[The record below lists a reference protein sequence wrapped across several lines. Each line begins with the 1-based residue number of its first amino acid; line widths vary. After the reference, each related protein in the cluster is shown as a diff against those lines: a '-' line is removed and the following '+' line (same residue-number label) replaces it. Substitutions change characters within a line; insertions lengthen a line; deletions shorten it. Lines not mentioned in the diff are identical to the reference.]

1 MTVTTIP
8 DVQESE
14 ADSIPRRVSILRQLK
29 KNLLGQRERLVTYLD
44 ILEHEK
50 DDIERGDLERLTAH
64 VDMEQ
69 AVIQEIRTFT
79 RVIDPLDKLYRAAY
93 PEREGEI
100 PALRSSLSDLTDNI
114 LRRNRANRELLRKE
128 MARIE
133 TELSLLRIPARKK
146 ELFNLQEASTLIDIS
161 T

>member
-1 MTVTTIP
+1 
-8 DVQESE
+8 
-14 ADSIPRRVSILRQLK
+14 
-29 KNLLGQRERLVTYLD
+29 
-44 ILEHEK
+44 
-50 DDIERGDLERLTAH
+50 
-64 VDMEQ
+64 MEQ

-79 RVIDPLDKLYRAAY
+79 RVIDPLDTLYRAAY